1 MIEEVFD
8 WKRIDEYNSWNFC
21 FI

>member
-8 WKRIDEYNSWNFC
+8 WKRIDEYNSWIFC